1 MRPLTC
7 ACVSL
12 IFIATAA
19 VLDRSPVAAQ
29 RNNHPHLYGGACGVQ
44 RWSVKT
50 GTDSD
55 ARSVNLSRVIPTTIG
70 HLDSLRPPA
79 SLPDRSRIGPVETAV
94 FQVSASLIRFK
105 QEADSDYHLVLRD
118 DVGRTMIAEIPAP
131 YCVGGTSPFR
141 GHIAE
146 ARARFDSFYSV
157 TSSMHYV
164 RRRITVTGVGFFDY
178 EHGQSGVAPNAIEL
192 HPVLSVQFRG
202 KAPTRN
208 TRSVPPPPRGPSGFS
223 VHASVSPSSM
233 PYGAH
238 PTLYAR
244 TMSGATCTASVVYS
258 TGRSPRSF
266 DGYAQ
271 TVGRSGVVGWS
282 WHEET
287 RGSGGTG
294 TVTCTYRGRSG
305 RADASFS
312 VG

>member
-1 MRPLTC
+1 MRPLTR

-19 VLDRSPVAAQ
+19 ISDRSPVAAQ

-55 ARSVNLSRVIPTTIG
+55 ARSVNLSRVIPTTIEY
-70 HLDSLRPPA
+70 LDSLRPPA
-79 SLPDRSRIGPVETAV
+79 SLPNRSRIRPVETTV

-105 QEADSDYHLVLRD
+105 QEPDSDYHLVLRD

-141 GHIAE
+141 GHIAA
-146 ARARFDSFYSV
+146 ARAGFASLYSSPALCTTFV
-157 TSSMHYV
+157 GASRSRVLGSSTTSTD
-164 RRRITVTGVGFFDY
+164 RAGLPRT
-178 EHGQSGVAPNAIEL
+178 QSSCIPC
-192 HPVLSVQFRG
+192 
-202 KAPTRN
+202 
-208 TRSVPPPPRGPSGFS
+208 
-223 VHASVSPSSM
+223 SPSSSVAKHRREDAL
-233 PYGAH
+233 GATTAERTEWVQRARVGLPVVH
-238 PTLYAR
+238 AVRCTPTLYAR

-287 RGSGGTG
+287 RDQ
-294 TVTCTYRGRSG
+294 VGREQ
-305 RADASFS
+305 
-312 VG
+312 